1 MQTAYNLKDHINLQV
16 TDHLTCPLLGMI
28 GELQRRQQELVRLLK
43 LKDKEIDDYKIQ
55 GGKVTRSKFYDIFMF
70 LRSLCSYKV
79 FKTSAIRKTLCTE
92 L

>member
-1 MQTAYNLKDHINLQV
+1 MGREEFAKGVESGININLQI

-55 GGKVTRSKFYDIFMF
+55 GGKVTRSKFMI
-70 LRSLCSYKV
+70 SLCFFFVYSV
-79 FKTSAIRKTLCTE
+79 FKTSAIR
-92 L
+92 

>member
-1 MQTAYNLKDHINLQV
+1 MESESHIILQI

-55 GGKVTRSKFYDIFMF
+55 GGKVTRSKFMISSCFF
-70 LRSLCSYKV
+70 AL
-79 FKTSAIRKTLCTE
+79 
-92 L
+92 